1 MQAQIKEP
9 NPTAKLLGYAG
20 LIPFLALSAFQ
31 LIFPSSPHQEIVTLS
46 LIAYGAT
53 IASFLGAIHWGF
65 AMQQSAPNRKLLL
78 WGVIPSLLGWISLVL
93 GSTNGLLLLVATL
106 WLCFVVDYKIYPKF
120 ELAPWLSMRFILTAV
135 ACISLSIPVIYK
147 MVSN

>member
-20 LIPFLALSAFQ
+20 LIPFVALSAFQ
-31 LIFPSSPHQEIVTLS
+31 LIFPSSPYQEIVTLS

-78 WGVIPSLLGWISLVL
+78 WGVIPSLLGWISLV
-93 GSTNGLLLLVATL
+93 
-106 WLCFVVDYKIYPKF
+106 
-120 ELAPWLSMRFILTAV
+120 
-135 ACISLSIPVIYK
+135 
-147 MVSN
+147 